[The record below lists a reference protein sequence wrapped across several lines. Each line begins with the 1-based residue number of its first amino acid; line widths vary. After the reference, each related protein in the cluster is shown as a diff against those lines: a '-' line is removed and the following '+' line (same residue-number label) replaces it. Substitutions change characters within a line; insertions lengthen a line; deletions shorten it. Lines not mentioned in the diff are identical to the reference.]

1 MGNEHD
7 LKRLDT
13 TTSYILDNA
22 STSLQNCSLDLT
34 TDFHATRMHFSPDYS
49 HHFPMEFFFPI
60 LFRIEKYRKEDLQ
73 EDFRGLDLSR
83 MKRKVEV
90 FSI

>member
-7 LKRLDT
+7 LKRLDA

-60 LFRIEKYRKEDLQ
+60 LFRIEKYRKTYRKILEV
-73 EDFRGLDLSR
+73 LDLSR

>member
-7 LKRLDT
+7 LKRLDA

-49 HHFPMEFFFPI
+49 HHFPMEFFFNPYFQFYFVSKNI
-60 LFRIEKYRKEDLQ
+60 GKR
-73 EDFRGLDLSR
+73 RGR
-83 MKRKVEV
+83 
-90 FSI
+90 F

>member
-7 LKRLDT
+7 LKRLDA

-34 TDFHATRMHFSPDYS
+34 TDFHATRMHFTPII
-49 HHFPMEFFFPI
+49 FLWNFFLTLTSNFI
-60 LFRIEKYRKEDLQ
+60 SYRK
-73 EDFRGLDLSR
+73 
-83 MKRKVEV
+83 
-90 FSI
+90 I